1 MSKMQGRAPSSA
13 GVSFTAS
20 ARHGKRVSGGI
31 WCLGESGGALAA
43 GEQLEPS
50 RSHSCGEL
58 SYSASKMTFFCASL
72 IRTWN
77 NADIVSAAGREHP
90 AHSRCT
96 GAACGAPTPAPLL
109 WQQGD
114 TERCKKSP

>member
-1 MSKMQGRAPSSA
+1 MRGRAACSA

-31 WCLGESGGALAA
+31 RCLGESGGALAA

-58 SYSASKMTFFCASL
+58 SYSASKITFFRASL
-72 IRTWN
+72 I
-77 NADIVSAAGREHP
+77 
-90 AHSRCT
+90 
-96 GAACGAPTPAPLL
+96 
-109 WQQGD
+109 
-114 TERCKKSP
+114 